1 MTKNFK
7 VIREG
12 KLIPNKYKKKPVIM
26 DEEDLVSSKQSTI
39 NTLVKAIKKHKKECP
54 DHDVRVVDQRL
65 WSVVEMHERLS

>member
-39 NTLVKAIKKHKKECP
+39 NTLVKAIKKHKK
-54 DHDVRVVDQRL
+54 L
-65 WSVVEMHERLS
+65 L